1 MTGTTAHPTVLVADD
16 QADVV
21 TALRLLLEDA
31 GIATEPATS
40 TRDVISRLEARPYDL
55 LLMDLNYERDTT
67 SGCEGLDL
75 LSQVRAR
82 DGLLPVV
89 VMTGWSS
96 VETAVEAMRRGA
108 RNYVCKPWNN
118 DSLVTLVRREIE
130 AGSALRHDHG
140 DAVRE
145 MEQAQAVQRAL
156 LPDQLPAVASCDL
169 AARWEPASRFGG
181 DCYDAVAL
189 DASHL
194 ALSIG
199 DVCGKGLPAA
209 LLMTHL
215 QASVRAFASPQTLPE
230 AVVAS
235 VNRALCRHGDLH
247 RFVTL
252 FYSVYDVES
261 RVLRFCNAGHN
272 PPVLARAD
280 GSIERLATGGTI
292 AGVFEEAV
300 YEAGQVRLRPGDRLV
315 LFTDGVTEAGSNHGA
330 EFGDD
335 RLVAAVHATKA
346 LDAAGIADRVFADV
360 QAHCGASQ
368 DDATVVVLRLPGA

>member
-1 MTGTTAHPTVLVADD
+1 
-16 QADVV
+16 
-21 TALRLLLEDA
+21 
-31 GIATEPATS
+31 
-40 TRDVISRLEARPYDL
+40 
-55 LLMDLNYERDTT
+55 MDLNYERDTT

-140 DAVRE
+140 HAVRE

-169 AARWEPASRFGG
+169 AARWEPASTFGG

-209 LLMTHL
+209 LLMAHL

-230 AVVAS
+230 AVVAA

-272 PPVLARAD
+272 PPVLARQD

-292 AGVFEEAV
+292 AGVFEDAV

-315 LFTDGVTEAGSNHGA
+315 LFTDGVTEAGATDGA

-335 RLVAAVHATKA
+335 RLVAAVHATNA

-360 QAHCGASQ
+360 GACCGALQ